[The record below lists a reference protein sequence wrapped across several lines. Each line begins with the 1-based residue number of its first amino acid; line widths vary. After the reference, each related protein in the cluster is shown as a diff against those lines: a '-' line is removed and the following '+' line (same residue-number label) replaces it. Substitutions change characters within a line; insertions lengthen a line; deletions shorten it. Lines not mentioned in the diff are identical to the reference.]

1 MITTKLLPSNPL
13 RFLLLGSGLI
23 LMCSI
28 YSSCVR
34 SMWAKQTKGLTAYT
48 EEEFWYE
55 LISERPN
62 QPRAQV
68 NEQVRIDY
76 TVQKGK
82 QVLAQ
87 SYDQNYPVLVE
98 LPGPRYDNFFT
109 KALKLMGE
117 GDSLRLLI
125 PAEEIPEMLGE
136 YAANFGRND
145 LATFTFRMY
154 EVKDAETARRD
165 IQREQEELEAVRQT
179 IPTLMQQ
186 FEQGTLDDLNEM
198 PSGLA
203 YLVFE
208 PGSGRQPVLGDAVT
222 IHYICY
228 SDAGVVVDD
237 SYTNMVPL
245 PFTVGSQALIEGL
258 SDGVTLLKE
267 GGKAVLFVPP
277 HLAYGAQ
284 GYGDLIAPNSWVT
297 FYIELR
303 TVEKN

>member
-1 MITTKLLPSNPL
+1 
-13 RFLLLGSGLI
+13 
-23 LMCSI
+23 
-28 YSSCVR
+28 
-34 SMWAKQTKGLTAYT
+34 MWSKQTKGLIPYT

-55 LISERPN
+55 LISERPE
-62 QPRAQV
+62 QPKAQV
-68 NEQVRIDY
+68 NEQVRIAY
-76 TVQKGK
+76 TVERGK

-98 LPGPRYDNFFT
+98 LPNARYDNFFT

-125 PAEEIPEMLGE
+125 PAVEIPEMLGE
-136 YAANFGRND
+136 YATAFGKND

-154 EVKDAETARRD
+154 EIKDAETARRD
-165 IQREQEELEAVRQT
+165 IQREQEALEATRQN
-179 IPTLMQQ
+179 IPLLMQQ
-186 FEQGTLDDLNEM
+186 FEQGTLKDLNEM

-208 PGSGRQPVLGDAVT
+208 PGTGKQPEQGDAVT

-228 SDAGVVVDD
+228 SDAGVIVDD

-258 SDGVTLLKE
+258 SEGVTLLKE
-267 GGKAVLFVPP
+267 GGTAVLFVPP

>member
-1 MITTKLLPSNPL
+1 
-13 RFLLLGSGLI
+13 
-23 LMCSI
+23 
-28 YSSCVR
+28 
-34 SMWAKQTKGLTAYT
+34 MWAKQTKGLTAYI

-55 LISERPN
+55 LISEHPE

-68 NEQVRIDY
+68 NEQVRIAY
-76 TVQKGK
+76 TVKRGK

-87 SYDQNYPVLVE
+87 SYDQNYPILVE
-98 LPGPRYDNFFT
+98 LPNARYDNFFT

-125 PAEEIPEMLGE
+125 PAAEIPEMLGE
-136 YAANFGRND
+136 YAADFGKND

-165 IQREQEELEAVRQT
+165 IQREQEGLEAIRQN

-186 FEQGTLDDLNEM
+186 FEQGTLEDLNEM

-208 PGSGRQPVLGDAVT
+208 PGMGKQPEQGDAVT

-258 SDGVTLLKE
+258 SQGTTLLKE
-267 GGKAVLFVPP
+267 GGTAVLFVPP

-284 GYGDLIAPNSWVT
+284 GYGDLITPNSWVT

>member
-1 MITTKLLPSNPL
+1 MIKIKLFHLHPAHCL
-13 RFLLLGSGLI
+13 LLVGGLLLLLGSSG
-23 LMCSI
+23 
-28 YSSCVR
+28 CVR
-34 SMWAKQTKGLTAYT
+34 SMWSRQTKGLTAYT

-55 LISERPN
+55 LIAANPQ
-62 QPRAQV
+62 QPRANV
-68 NEQVRIDY
+68 NELVRIDY

-82 QVLAQ
+82 QVMAQ

-98 LPGPRYDNFFT
+98 LPDERYDNFFT

-125 PAEEIPEMLGE
+125 PAYEIPEMLGE
-136 YAANFGRND
+136 YTTEFGPND
-145 LATFTFRMY
+145 LATFTFRLY

-165 IQREQEELEAVRQT
+165 IQREQEALESVRQT

-186 FEQGTLDDLNEM
+186 FEQGTLTELNEM

-208 PGSGRQPVLGDAVT
+208 PGMGKRPDVGDAVT

-267 GGKAVLFVPP
+267 GGTAVLFVPP

-284 GYGDLIAPNSWVT
+284 GEGNLIPPT
-297 FYIELR
+297 TRDTYYIELR